1 MAKGRNM
8 DTTNRQ
14 IQRTTCA
21 AVVLCV
27 LAVLI
32 AGCELDDNSAN
43 VVTIYPTSVILNAK
57 ETNTVVFTA
66 AGGNNSYKWSMN
78 NDILGSLYIA
88 TTSTAVA
95 LYQNTINTGTNIIAV
110 IDSSGGSANARIVQR

>member
-1 MAKGRNM
+1 MKA
-8 DTTNRQ
+8 TNRR

-21 AVVLCV
+21 TVVLCV
-27 LAVLI
+27 LAALI

-43 VVTIYPTSVILNAK
+43 SVTIYPASVLLNAK
-57 ETNTVVFTA
+57 ETNTVEFTA

-95 LYQNTINTGTNIIAV
+95 LYQNATNIGTNIIAV